1 MTLEENTRSDETK
14 DATKGTSDFKLWST
28 FVWKFVRSLAIT
40 LAGGTVIYLICRW
53 LIY

>member
-1 MTLEENTRSDETK
+1 MTLEENTKSEK
-14 DATKGTSDFKLWST
+14 ANDATKGTSDFNLWIT
-28 FVWKFVRSLAIT
+28 FVWKLVRSLAIT